1 MIGSGDLEMA
11 SIARTGRGGRDEMR
25 NPRTLI
31 APIALLLPL
40 AFLGACSKDEPT
52 TVVEPTSAFQPTGA
66 TGPTA
71 ETGGATGTTG
81 TLPTT
86 TAGVATG
93 KVSSGQAAFTLTG
106 DIRTSKT
113 LANLV
118 STVYAPPPR
127 GMALVWT
134 AGGNDATT
142 VGLGG
147 ISFTGTEPT
156 SPSLSLTITVQDKGA
171 ITAFISSAGECT
183 VTIGLASGS
192 QISGAFNCT
201 GLSAGSN
208 VVVDVTGSFNAQG

>member
-1 MIGSGDLEMA
+1 MG
-11 SIARTGRGGRDEMR
+11 

-31 APIALLLPL
+31 APIALLLPV

-71 ETGGATGTTG
+71 ETSAATGTTSS
-81 TLPTT
+81 LPTT

-113 LANLV
+113 LGDLV
-118 STVYAPPPR
+118 STVYAPPPG

-147 ISFTGTEPT
+147 ISFTGTQPT

-201 GLSAGSN
+201 GLSTGSN
-208 VVVDVTGSFNAQG
+208 VVVDATGSFNAQG

>member
-1 MIGSGDLEMA
+1 
-11 SIARTGRGGRDEMR
+11 MR

-31 APIALLLPL
+31 APIAFLLPL

-52 TVVEPTSAFQPTGA
+52 PVVEPTSAFQPTGA
-66 TGPTA
+66 TAATGPS
-71 ETGGATGTTG
+71 GATGTTG
-81 TLPTT
+81 NLPTA
-86 TAGVATG
+86 TAGAATG

-113 LANLV
+113 LGDLV
-118 STVYAPPPR
+118 STVYAPPPG

-147 ISFTGTEPT
+147 ISFTGTQPT
-156 SPSLSLTITVQDKGA
+156 SPSLSLTITVQDEGA

-183 VTIGLASGS
+183 VTIGLASGD

-208 VVVDVTGSFNAQG
+208 VVVDATGSFNAQG

>member
-1 MIGSGDLEMA
+1 
-11 SIARTGRGGRDEMR
+11 MR

-31 APIALLLPL
+31 APIAFLLPL

-52 TVVEPTSAFQPTGA
+52 PVVEPTSAFRPTGA
-66 TGPTA
+66 TA
-71 ETGGATGTTG
+71 ATGLSGATGTTG
-81 TLPTT
+81 NLPTA
-86 TAGVATG
+86 TAGAATG

-113 LANLV
+113 LGDLV
-118 STVYAPPPR
+118 STVYAPPPG

-147 ISFTGTEPT
+147 ISFTGTQPT
-156 SPSLSLTITVQDKGA
+156 SPSLSLTITVQDEGA

-183 VTIGLASGS
+183 VTIGLASGD

-208 VVVDVTGSFNAQG
+208 VVVDATGSFNAQG

>member
-1 MIGSGDLEMA
+1 
-11 SIARTGRGGRDEMR
+11 MR

-31 APIALLLPL
+31 APIAFLLPL

-52 TVVEPTSAFQPTGA
+52 PVVEPTSAFQPTGA
-66 TGPTA
+66 TAATGPS
-71 ETGGATGTTG
+71 GATGTTG
-81 TLPTT
+81 NLPTA
-86 TAGVATG
+86 TAGAATG

-113 LANLV
+113 LGDLV
-118 STVYAPPPR
+118 STVYAPPPG

-147 ISFTGTEPT
+147 ISFTGTQPT
-156 SPSLSLTITVQDKGA
+156 SPSLSLTITVQDEGA

-183 VTIGLASGS
+183 VTIGLASGE
-192 QISGAFNCT
+192 QISGAFNCS
-201 GLSAGSN
+201 GLSAG
-208 VVVDVTGSFNAQG
+208 

>member
-1 MIGSGDLEMA
+1 M
-11 SIARTGRGGRDEMR
+11 RD
-25 NPRTLI
+25 PRTLI
-31 APIALLLPL
+31 APIAFLLPL

-52 TVVEPTSAFQPTGA
+52 PVVEPTSAFQPTGA
-66 TGPTA
+66 TAAAGPS
-71 ETGGATGTTG
+71 GATGTTG
-81 TLPTT
+81 NLPTA
-86 TAGVATG
+86 TAGAATG

-113 LANLV
+113 LGDLV
-118 STVYAPPPR
+118 STVYAPPPG

-147 ISFTGTEPT
+147 ISFTGTQPT
-156 SPSLSLTITVQDKGA
+156 SPSLSLTITVQDEGA

-183 VTIGLASGS
+183 VTIGLASGD

-201 GLSAGSN
+201 ALSAGSN
-208 VVVDVTGSFNAQG
+208 VVVDATGSFNAQG

>member
-1 MIGSGDLEMA
+1 M
-11 SIARTGRGGRDEMR
+11 
-25 NPRTLI
+25 TL
-31 APIALLLPL
+31 LVPL
-40 AFLGACSKDEPT
+40 AFLGACSEDEPT

-71 ETGGATGTTG
+71 ETSAATGTTNS
-81 TLPTT
+81 LPTT

-118 STVYAPPPR
+118 STVYAPPPS

-156 SPSLSLTITVQDKGA
+156 SPSFSLTITVKDKGRSRP
-171 ITAFISSAGECT
+171 SSPRP
-183 VTIGLASGS
+183 AS
-192 QISGAFNCT
+192 AR
-201 GLSAGSN
+201 
-208 VVVDVTGSFNAQG
+208 

>member
-1 MIGSGDLEMA
+1 
-11 SIARTGRGGRDEMR
+11 MR

-31 APIALLLPL
+31 APMALLLPL

-71 ETGGATGTTG
+71 ETSAATGTTG
-81 TLPTT
+81 SLPTT

-118 STVYAPPPR
+118 STVYAPPPG

-208 VVVDVTGSFNAQG
+208 VVVDATGSFNAQG

>member
-1 MIGSGDLEMA
+1 
-11 SIARTGRGGRDEMR
+11 MR

-31 APIALLLPL
+31 APIAFLLPL
-40 AFLGACSKDEPT
+40 AFLGACSNDEPIP
-52 TVVEPTSAFQPTGA
+52 VVEPTSAFQPTGSTGA
-66 TGPTA
+66 TGPS
-71 ETGGATGTTG
+71 GATGTTG
-81 TLPTT
+81 NLPTA
-86 TAGVATG
+86 TAGAATG

-106 DIRTSKT
+106 DIRTSKA
-113 LANLV
+113 LGNLV
-118 STVYAPPPR
+118 STVYAPPPG

-201 GLSAGSN
+201 DLSAGADAT
-208 VVVDVTGSFNAQG
+208 VDATGSFDAQG

>member
-1 MIGSGDLEMA
+1 
-11 SIARTGRGGRDEMR
+11 MR

-31 APIALLLPL
+31 APIAFLLPL
-40 AFLGACSKDEPT
+40 AFVGACSKDEPT
-52 TVVEPTSAFQPTGA
+52 SVVEPTSAFKPTGA
-66 TGPTA
+66 TATGPS
-71 ETGGATGTTG
+71 GVTGTTG
-81 TLPTT
+81 NLPTA
-86 TAGVATG
+86 TAGAATG

-113 LANLV
+113 LGDLV
-118 STVYAPPPR
+118 STVYAPPPG

-147 ISFTGTEPT
+147 ISFTGTQPT
-156 SPSLSLTITVQDKGA
+156 SPSLSLTITVQDEGA

-183 VTIGLASGS
+183 VTIGLASGD

-208 VVVDVTGSFNAQG
+208 VVVDATGSFNAQG

>member
-1 MIGSGDLEMA
+1 
-11 SIARTGRGGRDEMR
+11 MR

-31 APIALLLPL
+31 APMALVLPL
-40 AFLGACSKDEPT
+40 AFLGACSEDEPMP
-52 TVVEPTSAFQPTGA
+52 VVEPTSAFQPTGSTGA
-66 TGPTA
+66 TGP
-71 ETGGATGTTG
+71 GGTTGTTG
-81 TLPTT
+81 NLPTT
-86 TAGVATG
+86 TAGAATG
-93 KVSSGQAAFTLTG
+93 KVSNGQAAFTLTG

-113 LANLV
+113 LGNLV
-118 STVYAPPPR
+118 STVYAPPPG

-134 AGGNDATT
+134 SGGNDATT

-147 ISFTGTEPT
+147 ISFTGTQST

-201 GLSAGSN
+201 DLSAGPGAT
-208 VVVDVTGSFNAQG
+208 VDATGSFNAQG

>member
-1 MIGSGDLEMA
+1 MK
-11 SIARTGRGGRDEMR
+11 

-31 APIALLLPL
+31 APMGLLLPL

-66 TGPTA
+66 TRPTA

-81 TLPTT
+81 ELPTT
-86 TAGVATG
+86 TAGVTTR

-118 STVYAPPPR
+118 STVYAPPPG

-208 VVVDVTGSFNAQG
+208 VVVDATGSFNAQG

>member
-1 MIGSGDLEMA
+1 
-11 SIARTGRGGRDEMR
+11 MR
-25 NPRTLI
+25 NRRTLN
-31 APIALLLPL
+31 APMALLVPL

-71 ETGGATGTTG
+71 ETSAARGTTSS
-81 TLPTT
+81 LPTT

-118 STVYAPPPR
+118 STVYAPPPG

-134 AGGNDATT
+134 AGGNDETT

-147 ISFTGTEPT
+147 MSFTGTEPT

-171 ITAFISSAGECT
+171 ITAFISSTGECT

-208 VVVDVTGSFNAQG
+208 VVVDATGSFNAQG

>member
-1 MIGSGDLEMA
+1 
-11 SIARTGRGGRDEMR
+11 MR

-31 APIALLLPL
+31 APMALLLPL
-40 AFLGACSKDEPT
+40 AFLGACSEDEPT
-52 TVVEPTSAFQPTGA
+52 PVVEPTSAFQPTGA
-66 TGPTA
+66 TAATGPTA
-71 ETGGATGTTG
+71 GTGGATGATG
-81 TLPTT
+81 NLPTT
-86 TAGVATG
+86 TAGAATG

-113 LANLV
+113 LGNLV
-118 STVYAPPPR
+118 STVYAPPPG

-147 ISFTGTEPT
+147 ISFTGTQPT

-201 GLSAGSN
+201 DLSAGPGAT
-208 VVVDVTGSFNAQG
+208 VDATGSFNAQG

>member
-1 MIGSGDLEMA
+1 
-11 SIARTGRGGRDEMR
+11 MR
-25 NPRTLI
+25 NPRRLI

-71 ETGGATGTTG
+71 ETGGTTGTTG
-81 TLPTT
+81 NLPTT
-86 TAGVATG
+86 TAGAATG

-113 LANLV
+113 LGNLV
-118 STVYAPPPR
+118 STVYAPPPG

-147 ISFTGTEPT
+147 ISFTGTQPT

-208 VVVDVTGSFNAQG
+208 VVVDATGSFNAQG

>member
-1 MIGSGDLEMA
+1 
-11 SIARTGRGGRDEMR
+11 MR
-25 NPRTLI
+25 NRRTLI
-31 APIALLLPL
+31 APMTLLVPL

-71 ETGGATGTTG
+71 ETSAATGTTSS
-81 TLPTT
+81 LPTT

-118 STVYAPPPR
+118 STVYAPPPG

-208 VVVDVTGSFNAQG
+208 VVVDATGSFNAQG

>member
-1 MIGSGDLEMA
+1 M
-11 SIARTGRGGRDEMR
+11 RD
-25 NPRTLI
+25 PRTLI
-31 APIALLLPL
+31 APMALLLPL

-52 TVVEPTSAFQPTGA
+52 PVVEPTSAFQPTGSTGATAA

-71 ETGGATGTTG
+71 ETGGTTG
-81 TLPTT
+81 NLPTT
-86 TAGVATG
+86 TAGAATG

-106 DIRTSKT
+106 DIRTSKA
-113 LANLV
+113 LGNLV
-118 STVYAPPPR
+118 STVYAPPPG

-147 ISFTGTEPT
+147 ISFTGTQPT
-156 SPSLSLTITVQDKGA
+156 SPSLSLTITVQDKGG

-183 VTIGLASGS
+183 VTIGLADAS

-201 GLSAGSN
+201 DLSAGPGAT
-208 VVVDVTGSFNAQG
+208 VDATGSFNAQG

>member
-1 MIGSGDLEMA
+1 
-11 SIARTGRGGRDEMR
+11 MR

-31 APIALLLPL
+31 APMALLLSL
-40 AFLGACSKDEPT
+40 ALLGACSKDEPT

-81 TLPTT
+81 KLPTT

-93 KVSSGQAAFTLTG
+93 KVSSGQAAFTLSG

-118 STVYAPPPR
+118 STVYAPPPG

-147 ISFTGTEPT
+147 ISFTGTQPT

-208 VVVDVTGSFNAQG
+208 VMVDATGSFNAQG

>member
-1 MIGSGDLEMA
+1 M
-11 SIARTGRGGRDEMR
+11 RD
-25 NPRTLI
+25 PRTLI
-31 APIALLLPL
+31 APIAFLLPL
-40 AFLGACSKDEPT
+40 SLLGACSTDDATP
-52 TVVEPTSAFQPTGA
+52 VVEPTSAFQPTGSTGATAA
-66 TGPTA
+66 TGPS
-71 ETGGATGTTG
+71 GATATTG
-81 TLPTT
+81 NLPTA
-86 TAGVATG
+86 TAGAATG

-113 LANLV
+113 LGDLV
-118 STVYAPPPR
+118 STVYAPPPG

-147 ISFTGTEPT
+147 ISFTGTQPT
-156 SPSLSLTITVQDKGA
+156 SPSLSLTITVQDEGA

-183 VTIGLASGS
+183 VTIGLASGD

-208 VVVDVTGSFNAQG
+208 VVVDATGSFNAQG

>member
-1 MIGSGDLEMA
+1 M
-11 SIARTGRGGRDEMR
+11 RD
-25 NPRTLI
+25 PRTLI
-31 APIALLLPL
+31 APMALLLPL
-40 AFLGACSKDEPT
+40 GFLGACSKDEPT
-52 TVVEPTSAFQPTGA
+52 PVVEPTSAFQPTGSTGATAA

-71 ETGGATGTTG
+71 ETGTTG
-81 TLPTT
+81 NLPTT
-86 TAGVATG
+86 TAGAATG

-106 DIRTSKT
+106 DIRTSKA
-113 LANLV
+113 LGNLV
-118 STVYAPPPR
+118 STVYAPPPG

-147 ISFTGTEPT
+147 ISFTGTQPT
-156 SPSLSLTITVQDKGA
+156 SPSLSLTITVQDEGA

-183 VTIGLASGS
+183 VTIGLASGD

-208 VVVDVTGSFNAQG
+208 VVVDATGSFNAQG

>member
-1 MIGSGDLEMA
+1 MKA
-11 SIARTGRGGRDEMR
+11 
-25 NPRTLI
+25 PRTLI

-40 AFLGACSKDEPT
+40 ALLSACSKDEPAP
-52 TVVEPTSAFQPTGA
+52 VVEPTSAFQPTGSTGATAA

-71 ETGGATGTTG
+71 ATGTTG
-81 TLPTT
+81 NLPTT
-86 TAGVATG
+86 TAGAATG

-106 DIRTSKT
+106 DIRTSKA
-113 LANLV
+113 LGNLV
-118 STVYAPPPR
+118 STVYAPPPG

-134 AGGNDATT
+134 AGGNDPTT

-147 ISFTGTEPT
+147 ISFTGTQPT

-183 VTIGLASGS
+183 VTIGLASAS

-201 GLSAGSN
+201 NLSSGPDAT
-208 VVVDVTGSFNAQG
+208 VDATGSFNAQG

>member
-1 MIGSGDLEMA
+1 
-11 SIARTGRGGRDEMR
+11 MR

-31 APIALLLPL
+31 APIAFLLSL

-52 TVVEPTSAFQPTGA
+52 PVVEPTSAFRPTGA
-66 TGPTA
+66 TA
-71 ETGGATGTTG
+71 ATGLSGATGTTG
-81 TLPTT
+81 NLPTA
-86 TAGVATG
+86 TAGAATG

-106 DIRTSKT
+106 DIRTSKA
-113 LANLV
+113 LGNLV
-118 STVYAPPPR
+118 STVYAPPPG

-147 ISFTGTEPT
+147 ISFTGTQPT
-156 SPSLSLTITVQDKGA
+156 SPSLSLTITVQDEGA

-183 VTIGLASGS
+183 VTIGLASGD

-208 VVVDVTGSFNAQG
+208 VVVDATGSFNAQG

>member
-1 MIGSGDLEMA
+1 MK
-11 SIARTGRGGRDEMR
+11 

-31 APIALLLPL
+31 APMGPLLPL

-66 TGPTA
+66 TGPTT
-71 ETGGATGTTG
+71 ETGGATRTTG
-81 TLPTT
+81 ELPTT
-86 TAGVATG
+86 TAGVTTG

-118 STVYAPPPR
+118 STVYAPPPG

-208 VVVDVTGSFNAQG
+208 VVVDATGSFNAQG

>member
-1 MIGSGDLEMA
+1 
-11 SIARTGRGGRDEMR
+11 MR
-25 NPRTLI
+25 NRRTLI
-31 APIALLLPL
+31 APMALLVPL
-40 AFLGACSKDEPT
+40 AFLGACSKDKPT

-66 TGPTA
+66 TRPTA
-71 ETGGATGTTG
+71 ETSAVTGTTSS
-81 TLPTT
+81 LPTT

-113 LANLV
+113 LAKLA
-118 STVYAPPPR
+118 STVYAPPPG

-208 VVVDVTGSFNAQG
+208 VVVDATGSFNAQG